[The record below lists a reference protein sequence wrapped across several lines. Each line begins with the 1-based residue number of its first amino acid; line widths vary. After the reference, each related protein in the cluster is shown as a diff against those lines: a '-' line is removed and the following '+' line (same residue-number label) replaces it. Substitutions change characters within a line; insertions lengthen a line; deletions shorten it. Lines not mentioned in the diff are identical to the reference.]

1 MLYSLKPESATF
13 FRHNL
18 VDNLNSCFQEE
29 EHVCLERVIKEM
41 SSDLLPE
48 AFTDVPLLEDY
59 QRILEDYEAK
69 YSDKQ
74 DPSFFSDKKCSMG
87 MAKADI
93 MNKNGEKL

>member
-1 MLYSLKPESATF
+1 
-13 FRHNL
+13 
-18 VDNLNSCFQEE
+18 
-29 EHVCLERVIKEM
+29 M

-48 AFTDVPLLEDY
+48 AFPDVPLLEDY

-74 DPSFFSDKKCSMG
+74 DPSFFSDKKCAMG

-93 MNKNGEKL
+93 QSKNGKNFEALQSYCTVLKINDEIS